1 MLTRLAVA
9 ALAVVALHA
18 PAEAQ
23 SKKTLGAVLAIAGGG
38 MMAGAF
44 DYRADV
50 CPDGYSTHTFHNRPT
65 ECLFVSS
72 TPPFNT
78 DVQEATTKATLKRQR
93 LLWAGLGA
101 AVGGVVLLLLPGE
114 TGQAA
119 SRAVDVQIAPDRV
132 KLGKTFSW

>member
-1 MLTRLAVA
+1 
-9 ALAVVALHA
+9 
-18 PAEAQ
+18 
-23 SKKTLGAVLAIAGGG
+23 
-38 MMAGAF
+38 MAGAF

-119 SRAVDVQIAPDRV
+119 ARAVDIQIAPDRV
-132 KLGKTFSW
+132 KLGKTFGW